1 MDEEDILTMSQKEL
15 RRLEVIEAVLE
26 ERIRQFEAGEILDLS
41 DRQIRRLAKRVEEE
55 GKRGIIHRLRGKP
68 SNRRTDPRLKAR
80 ILKLYEAQYWDF
92 GPTLASEKLQER
104 DGIRLSDETLR
115 LWLLEARIPY
125 DGRRARKHRQWRER
139 KPCLGEMIQVDG
151 SHHDWLE
158 GRGPWLVLMGYKD
171 DATGRVFARF
181 YGYEGT
187 IPALDSL
194 RRYLLRYGIP
204 QSLYLDKHPTYKSN
218 GRLTLEDEL
227 TGREE
232 SLSQFARACEE
243 LGVTVIYA
251 HSPQA
256 KGRIERQFR
265 TFQHRLI
272 RELRLEG
279 AKTLEEANG
288 VLEGYLPKYNRR
300 FGVLPANPTDL
311 HRPVPK
317 SLKLD
322 QILCLK
328 EKRVVRN
335 DGTIAYKTR
344 LYQIIKPP
352 RAKRVT
358 VEERLNGSLQLT
370 HEGKGIPFKE
380 ILLRAKPQTKLPP
393 KLPSWLTMRRKPSPR
408 HPWRQLPSIPKERTP
423 DLVSQQP

>member
-1 MDEEDILTMSQKEL
+1 MGEEDILTMSQKEL
-15 RRLEVIEAVLE
+15 RRLEMIEAVLE
-26 ERIRQFEAGEILDLS
+26 KRIKQVGAAEILDLS
-41 DRQIRRLAKRVEEE
+41 DRQIRRLTRRVEEE
-55 GKRGIIHRLRGKP
+55 GKKGIIHRLRGRP
-68 SNRRTDPRLKAR
+68 SNRKTDPKLKTKV
-80 ILKLYEAQYWDF
+80 LKLYEAKYWDF
-92 GPTLASEKLQER
+92 GPTLASEKLSELH
-104 DGIRLSDETLR
+104 GIELSDETLR
-115 LWLLEARIPY
+115 LWLLQARIPY

-194 RRYLLRYGIP
+194 KRYLLKYGIP
-204 QSLYLDKHPTYKSN
+204 QSLYLDKHSTYKSN

-232 SLSQFARACEE
+232 TLSQFARTCEE
-243 LGVTVIYA
+243 LGVAVIYA

-279 AKTLEEANG
+279 AKTLEEANK

-300 FGVLPANPTDL
+300 FEAPPANPTDL

-322 QILCLK
+322 HILCLK

-344 LYQIIKPP
+344 LYQIARPP

-358 VEERLNGSLQLT
+358 VEEGLNGSLQLT
-370 HEGKGIPFKE
+370 HEGKGVSFKE
-380 ILLRAKPQTKLPP
+380 IPIQPKPPTQPVP
-393 KLPSWLTMRRKPSPR
+393 KLPSWMTMRRAVSLR
-408 HPWRQLPSIPKERTP
+408 HPWRHVPAISQERTP
-423 DLVSQQP
+423 ALVSH